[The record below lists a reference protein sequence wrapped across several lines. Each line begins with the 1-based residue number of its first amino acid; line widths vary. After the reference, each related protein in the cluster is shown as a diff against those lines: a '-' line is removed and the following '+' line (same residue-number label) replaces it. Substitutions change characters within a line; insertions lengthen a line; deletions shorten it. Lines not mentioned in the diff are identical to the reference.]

1 VGDRGLDNDAAFDTH
16 ATLAAAVAALD
27 RDPGLGAIGFRI
39 LVDATGTDDL
49 LSWGYPRSLLA
60 RAGEVFDAAPF
71 VGAGHAIR
79 RAAWEAAG
87 GYDEALFFCWE
98 ELISASA

>member
-1 VGDRGLDNDAAFDTH
+1 
-16 ATLAAAVAALD
+16 VAALD